1 MSSHQG
7 CSLRHMSSDACNLML
22 GGVIVEMQ
30 EVPFQRVSL
39 LTKKWLV
46 RGSYHQVVKNVAFQ
60 WGMWGR

>member
-1 MSSHQG
+1 
-7 CSLRHMSSDACNLML
+7 ML

-30 EVPFQRVSL
+30 EVPLQRVSL

-60 WGMWGR
+60 WGVRGR

>member
-30 EVPFQRVSL
+30 VVPFQRVSL
-39 LTKKWLV
+39 LTKWLV

-60 WGMWGR
+60 WGMWGP